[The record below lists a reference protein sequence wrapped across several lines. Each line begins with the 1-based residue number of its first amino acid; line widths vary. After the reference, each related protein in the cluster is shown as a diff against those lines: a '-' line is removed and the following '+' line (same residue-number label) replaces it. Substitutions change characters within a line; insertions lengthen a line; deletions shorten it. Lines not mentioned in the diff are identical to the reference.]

1 MSIKSLLIPLI
12 HSLFITI
19 IVISLSS
26 CRRTGNES
34 SDPGDRSPSSLPA
47 PVNFDLDKIKER
59 GSLIA
64 VLENS
69 STGFFIY
76 KGQPMGYEYDLLELF
91 SKHLGVKLEI
101 RTTASIQEAFETL
114 NRGEADIIAYSLT
127 VTKERK
133 KELAFTDSHYTT
145 RQVLVQRKPDNWNK
159 LTRDEI
165 EHRLVRNQVDLIG
178 KQIHVR
184 KRSAYIDRLHNL
196 SDEIGGDI
204 MILEEGDSLET
215 EKLIKMVANGE
226 IDYTIADESVAIVNA
241 SYYPNIDVK
250 TPISFPQQI
259 AWAVRKNSDGFV
271 TEINQWLADIK
282 KQPTYNVIFKKYFR
296 NSRASLQRAKSDYS
310 SFEGDKI
317 SMYDDKIKE
326 AADSLGWDWLL
337 LASQIFQESRFDPYA
352 KSWAGA
358 VGLMQLVP
366 DTGKNYGANNLYD
379 PHQSINAGVNFMRHL
394 DKLWSKTVKDD
405 KERIKFVL
413 ASYNVGL
420 GHVTDARDLAMKY
433 GRDPLKWEDNV
444 EYYLLMKS
452 KPEFFRD
459 PIVKSGYCR
468 GEEPVNYVQDILTR
482 FDQYKQLLSS

>member
-1 MSIKSLLIPLI
+1 MSIKSLFIWLI
-12 HSLFITI
+12 HSLLITI
-19 IVISLSS
+19 IVISSNA

-34 SDPGDRSPSSLPA
+34 SGPGSPPTSALPT
-47 PVNFDLDKIKER
+47 PVNFDIEKIKER
-59 GSLIA
+59 GSLVA

-101 RTTASIQEAFETL
+101 RTTSSIQEAFETL
-114 NRGEADIIAYSLT
+114 NKGEADIIAYSLT

-145 RQVLVQRKPDNWNK
+145 RQVLVQRKPDNWRK

-165 EHRLVRNQVDLIG
+165 EHRLIRNQVDLIG

-184 KRSAYIDRLHNL
+184 KRSAYIDRLYNL

-226 IDYTIADESVAIVNA
+226 INYTVADESVAMVNA

-259 AWAVRKNSDGFV
+259 AWAVRKNSDGFL
-271 TEINQWLADIK
+271 TEINSWLSDIK
-282 KQPTYNVIFKKYFR
+282 KQPTHNVIFKKYFR
-296 NSRASLQRAKSDYS
+296 NSRASLRRAKSDYS

-317 SMYDDKIKE
+317 SIYDDKIKE
-326 AADSLGWDWLL
+326 ASDSLGWDWLL

-366 DTGKNYGANNLYD
+366 ETGKRFGANNLYD
-379 PHQSINAGVNFMRHL
+379 PHQSIRAGVNFMKHL
-394 DKLWSKTVKDD
+394 DRLWSKTIKDEN
-405 KERIKFVL
+405 ERIKFVL

-433 GRDPLKWEDNV
+433 GRDPLKWEDSV

-459 PIVKSGYCR
+459 PVVKSGYCR